1 MNYAQMTQLALR
13 GVVRD
18 AIRRVIRED
27 GLPGAHHFY
36 ITFLTR
42 YPGVE
47 IDESL
52 AKKYPEEITIVI
64 EHQFWDLTANTDNF
78 EVTLKFGGVPKYLK
92 VPYLAVTRFHDPS
105 VAFALQFDTPK
116 EMEAAPIT
124 PNLKAVPS
132 SGGKASEGADDGKV
146 APKIKTD
153 AGSKAK
159 RAKKKTGKGK
169 TSPKGKETPDNSDDF
184 EPRDIK
190 SEKSPVGKS
199 STAKKGANPEN
210 GETSGE
216 DTGAGN
222 DENKVV
228 SLDSFRKK

>member
-1 MNYAQMTQLALR
+1 MSQDLMNYEQMTQLALR

-52 AKKYPEEITIVI
+52 GKKYPEEITIVI
-64 EHQFWDLTANTDNF
+64 EHQFWDLQAHADEF

-92 VPYLAVTRFHDPS
+92 VPYHALTRFHDPS
-105 VAFALQFDTPK
+105 VGFALQFEPPK
-116 EMEAAPIT
+116 EMEPAAPT
-124 PNLKAVPS
+124 LAKLKPAKAPKPKAVK
-132 SGGKASEGADDGKV
+132 SG
-146 APKIKTD
+146 
-153 AGSKAK
+153 
-159 RAKKKTGKGK
+159 KKTA
-169 TSPKGKETPDNSDDF
+169 DNTDPADPLKPE
-184 EPRDIK
+184 EP
-190 SEKSPVGKS
+190 
-199 STAKKGANPEN
+199 A
-210 GETSGE
+210 
-216 DTGAGN
+216 
-222 DENKVV
+222 NKVV